1 MALPEKKDSKAMTKA
16 LESHMTLPVAK
27 KELDLIKDSEEDYE
41 IARKNIKDLMEK
53 SAKAIEEM
61 LNLAT
66 ATEHPRAFEV
76 LAGMLKT
83 SAEIT
88 RELTDL
94 QKSRK
99 NLVGES
105 APVQQHGGSS
115 NTQNNFFVGSTTELQ
130 KLLKAKLNP
139 AIDVADIPAK

>member
-1 MALPEKKDSKAMTKA
+1 MSLPI
-16 LESHMTLPVAK
+16 K
-27 KELDLIKDSEEDYE
+27 KELNLLKDSEEDYE
-41 IARKNIKDLMEK
+41 VARKSIKDLMEK
-53 SAKAIEEM
+53 SNKAIEEM

-99 NLVGES
+99 ALVGEN
-105 APVQQHGGSS
+105 APPPQTG

-130 KLLKAKLNP
+130 KMIKARMTQPDN
-139 AIDVADIPAK
+139 VTDIPAQ

>member
-1 MALPEKKDSKAMTKA
+1 MALPEKKDSAAMTKA
-16 LESHMTLPVAK
+16 LAANLSIPIK
-27 KELDLIKDSEEDYE
+27 KELNLLKDSEEDYE
-41 IARKNIKDLMEK
+41 IARKSIKDLMDK
-53 SAKAIEEM
+53 SSKAIEEM

-99 NLVGES
+99 NLAGE
-105 APVQQHGGSS
+105 AVPAAQPGG
-115 NTQNNFFVGSTTELQ
+115 NGATQNNFFVGSTTELQ

-139 AIDVADIPAK
+139 PIDVTDVPTQ